1 MSPLTLNLIIIYITF
16 SSIFAD
22 PGDDFGAYVLC
33 EKVIRSLF
41 MLFIFSTVFADTDD
55 FYGGAY

>member
-1 MSPLTLNLIIIYITF
+1 MSPLTINLIILYITF
-16 SSIFAD
+16 SSTFAD

-41 MLFIFSTVFADTDD
+41 MLFIFSTVFADTD